1 MLFWIIATLPA
12 FAIAA
17 TLAFALLR
25 PNGNADGQSE
35 DIIIY
40 RDQLA
45 EVDRDLA
52 RGVLDADEAERTR
65 TEIARRLI
73 AADKAG
79 GAVIRDAP
87 RWPTLAACAATGLI
101 LIAGSLWIYLQIG
114 APGSAD
120 SPRALRL
127 AEAEAMRNDR
137 ISQTEAEA
145 QVPDFPRPDA
155 PQPPQDILD
164 TVERLRASL
173 AADPDDL
180 QGWQVLTDFET
191 RMGNMPAAVAA
202 MTEVVRIK
210 GESATVAELTG
221 LVDRMVFAAQG
232 YVSPEAEAYL
242 DRIAAVEPRNL
253 AVSYYM
259 GLLFAQTDRPDLAFG
274 LWRTVIEDG
283 RDSLHATLARN
294 GIADV
299 AYLSGRDY
307 TPPPLPG
314 PTADQVAAAADMAPE
329 DRMEMIRGMVSQ
341 LNERLATEGGT
352 AEEWA
357 RLISSYGVLGE
368 TDQARAIWTEAQVR
382 FADVDDAMTIL
393 RDAAASADVLE

>member
-40 RDQLA
+40 QDQLA

-120 SPRALRL
+120 SPRAPRL

-329 DRMEMIRGMVSQ
+329 DRMEMVRGMVSQ

-393 RDAAASADVLE
+393 GDAAASADVLE